1 MTPDKEVDEVA
12 ELGSL
17 PLFRPVGD
25 RASGRPG
32 RARSGFTLRLE
43 HVHGSGSAAA
53 GNDRAAKPLGVVA
66 EPPAGW
72 VGAGTGR
79 VNWAQVALFRS
90 EASDRLGSALA
101 ADPGLDR
108 DGQRELG
115 RSIILDL
122 LEAEAAAALSAGLES
137 TPAADQQATATAVFD
152 ALFGLGRLQPL
163 VDDDRV
169 ENISINGYDNV
180 RLELT
185 DGSIIPSRP
194 GGRQ

>member
-1 MTPDKEVDEVA
+1 M
-12 ELGSL
+12 
-17 PLFRPVGD
+17 PLFRPAGD
-25 RASGRPG
+25 RTSGRSG

-43 HVHGSGSAAA
+43 HAHGSGSAAVVD
-53 GNDRAAKPLGVVA
+53 DRAAKPLGVVA

-72 VGAGTGR
+72 VGHGTGR

-122 LEAEAAAALSAGLES
+122 LEAEAAAACRPAWTW

-169 ENISINGYDNV
+169 ENIIDH
-180 RLELT
+180 RLRQRS
-185 DGSIIPSRP
+185 GSS
-194 GGRQ
+194 